1 MMDWLQA
8 HPMTLV
14 GLVLWAIGI
23 LWLMPGAAGNSK
35 PARLPRGLTT
45 PFIAIANRVLP
56 AILGRLTAFLL
67 ENLNPFVVVTAA
79 GLVLFIQSSGL
90 GQGEVAEE
98 IMFWVFAV
106 SALLCGVLMITARN
120 PVYAALWFALA
131 TLATCGLFLLQSAPF
146 LAAATIIV
154 YAGAVIVTF
163 LFVIMLAQQSGAAG
177 YDQRS
182 GQSLMATISAFVLL
196 GAVAMTLQQ
205 EKLEIGVP
213 VVVAKANG
221 TGDSM
226 ATSSANMIS
235 MAPAPVEAA
244 SAEPSASASLS
255 SEEKVA
261 AKPGN
266 LLSKADPDHAV
277 GDLKGLGRS
286 LFSDYLFAVEL
297 AGTLL
302 LVASIG
308 AIALAPRREQGA
320 I

>member
-1 MMDWLQA
+1 
-8 HPMTLV
+8 
-14 GLVLWAIGI
+14 
-23 LWLMPGAAGNSK
+23 
-35 PARLPRGLTT
+35 
-45 PFIAIANRVLP
+45 
-56 AILGRLTAFLL
+56 
-67 ENLNPFVVVTAA
+67 
-79 GLVLFIQSSGL
+79 
-90 GQGEVAEE
+90 
-98 IMFWVFAV
+98 
-106 SALLCGVLMITARN
+106 MITARN

-146 LAAATIIV
+146 LAAATVIV

-182 GQSLMATISAFVLL
+182 GQSLLATISAFVLL

-205 EKLEIGVP
+205 DKLEIGVP
-213 VVVAKANG
+213 VVVAKAK
-221 TGDSM
+221 GDVAS
-226 ATSSANMIS
+226 AASSENMIS
-235 MAPAPVEAA
+235 MTP
-244 SAEPSASASLS
+244 S
-255 SEEKVA
+255 SETEA
-261 AKPGN
+261 PAKPGN
-266 LLSKADPDHAV
+266 LLSAADPDHAV

-320 I
+320 L

>member
-8 HPMTLV
+8 HPMTVV
-14 GLVLWAIGI
+14 GLVLWAVGI

-35 PARLPRGLTT
+35 PARLPRGLTA
-45 PFIAIANRVLP
+45 PFIAIANRLLP
-56 AILGRLTAFLL
+56 GILGRLNAFLL

-79 GLVLFIQSSGL
+79 GLVLFVQSSGL
-90 GQGEVAEE
+90 GQGELAEE

-146 LAAATIIV
+146 LAAATVIV

-205 EKLEIGVP
+205 DKLEIGVP
-213 VVVAKANG
+213 VVVAKAKG
-221 TGDSM
+221 TGTSA
-226 ATSSANMIS
+226 ATSSENMIS
-235 MAPAPVEAA
+235 MTP
-244 SAEPSASASLS
+244 S
-255 SEEKVA
+255 SETKA
-261 AKPGN
+261 PAKPGN
-266 LLSKADPDHAV
+266 LLSAADPDHAV

>member
-1 MMDWLQA
+1 MMDWIQA

-14 GLVLWAIGI
+14 GLVLWAVGV
-23 LWLMPGAAGNSK
+23 LWLMPGKQAGSTRPK
-35 PARLPRGLTT
+35 IPGL
-45 PFIAIANRVLP
+45 
-56 AILGRLTAFLL
+56 LL
-67 ENLNPFVVVTAA
+67 TAA
-79 GLVLFIQSSGL
+79 GVFAFCLSCGKPQSEL
-90 GQGEVAEE
+90 ANEV
-98 IMFWVFAV
+98 MFWVFAI
-106 SALLCGVLMITARN
+106 SALLCGVLMITAKN

-177 YDQRS
+177 YDQKS
-182 GQSLMATISAFVLL
+182 GQSFMATISAFVLL

-213 VVVAKANG
+213 VVVAKAKG
-221 TGDSM
+221 TAGNPAANSE
-226 ATSSANMIS
+226 NMIS
-235 MAPAPVEAA
+235 MVPAPSGQAPVE
-244 SAEPSASASLS
+244 SLAPS
-255 SEEKVA
+255 SEAKA
-261 AKPGN
+261 PAKPGN
-266 LLSKADPDHAV
+266 LLSAADPDHAV

-320 I
+320 L

>member
-8 HPMTLV
+8 HPMTVV
-14 GLVLWAIGI
+14 GLVLWAVGI

-35 PARLPRGLTT
+35 PARLPRGLTA
-45 PFIAIANRVLP
+45 PFIAIANRLLP
-56 AILGRLTAFLL
+56 GILGRLNAFLL

-79 GLVLFIQSSGL
+79 GLVLFVQSSGL
-90 GQGEVAEE
+90 GQGELAEE

-146 LAAATIIV
+146 LAAATVIV

-177 YDQRS
+177 YDQKS

-205 EKLEIGVP
+205 DKLEIGVP
-213 VVVAKANG
+213 VVVAKAKS
-221 TGDSM
+221 DVAS
-226 ATSSANMIS
+226 AASSETMIS
-235 MAPAPVEAA
+235 MT
-244 SAEPSASASLS
+244 SS
-255 SEEKVA
+255 SETKA
-261 AKPGN
+261 PAKPGN
-266 LLSKADPDHAV
+266 LLSAADPDHAV

-320 I
+320 L

>member
-1 MMDWLQA
+1 
-8 HPMTLV
+8 MTVV
-14 GLVLWAIGI
+14 GLVLWAVGV
-23 LWLMPGAAGNSK
+23 LWLMPGKQAGSTRPK
-35 PARLPRGLTT
+35 IPGLL
-45 PFIAIANRVLP
+45 F
-56 AILGRLTAFLL
+56 
-67 ENLNPFVVVTAA
+67 TAA
-79 GLVLFIQSSGL
+79 GLFAFCLSCGKPQTQL
-90 GQGEVAEE
+90 ADEV
-98 IMFWVFAV
+98 MFWVFAV
-106 SALLCGVLMITARN
+106 SALLCGVLMITAKN

-177 YDQRS
+177 YDQKS
-182 GQSLMATISAFVLL
+182 GQSVMATISAFVLL

-213 VVVAKANG
+213 VVVAKAKGAG
-221 TGDSM
+221 T
-226 ATSSANMIS
+226 SAAANSENMIS
-235 MAPAPVEAA
+235 MVPAPAD
-244 SAEPSASASLS
+244 SLS
-255 SEEKVA
+255 PSSEAKA
-261 AKPGN
+261 PAKPGN
-266 LLSKADPDHAV
+266 LLSAADPDHAV

-320 I
+320 L

>member
-8 HPMTLV
+8 HPMTVV
-14 GLVLWAIGI
+14 GLVLWAVGV
-23 LWLMPGAAGNSK
+23 LWLMPGKQAGSTRPK
-35 PARLPRGLTT
+35 IPGL
-45 PFIAIANRVLP
+45 
-56 AILGRLTAFLL
+56 LL
-67 ENLNPFVVVTAA
+67 TAA
-79 GLVLFIQSSGL
+79 GVFAFCLSCGKPQSEL
-90 GQGEVAEE
+90 ANEV
-98 IMFWVFAV
+98 MFWVFAI
-106 SALLCGVLMITARN
+106 SALLCGVLMITAKN

-177 YDQRS
+177 YDQKS
-182 GQSLMATISAFVLL
+182 GQSFMATISAFVLL

-213 VVVAKANG
+213 VVVAKAKPTG
-221 TGDSM
+221 TS
-226 ATSSANMIS
+226 ASTSSENMIS
-235 MAPAPVEAA
+235 MTSPSETK
-244 SAEPSASASLS
+244 EP
-255 SEEKVA
+255 

-266 LLSKADPDHAV
+266 LLSAADPDHAV

-286 LFSDYLFAVEL
+286 LFIDYLFAVEL

-320 I
+320 L

>member
-1 MMDWLQA
+1 MMDWIQA
-8 HPMTLV
+8 HPMTIV
-14 GLVLWAIGI
+14 GLVLWAVGV
-23 LWLMPGAAGNSK
+23 LWLMPGKQSGSIRPK
-35 PARLPRGLTT
+35 IPGL
-45 PFIAIANRVLP
+45 
-56 AILGRLTAFLL
+56 LL
-67 ENLNPFVVVTAA
+67 TAA
-79 GLVLFIQSSGL
+79 GVFAFCLSCGKPQSEL
-90 GQGEVAEE
+90 ANEV
-98 IMFWVFAV
+98 MFWVFAV
-106 SALLCGVLMITARN
+106 NALVCGVLMITANN

-177 YDQRS
+177 YDQKS
-182 GQSLMATISAFVLL
+182 GQSLMATLSAFVLL

-213 VVVAKANG
+213 VVVAKAKG
-221 TGDSM
+221 TGNNP
-226 ATSSANMIS
+226 AANSESMIS
-235 MAPAPVEAA
+235 MHPAPVGGA
-244 SAEPSASASLS
+244 SAEAVTLS
-255 SEEKVA
+255 SEGKA
-261 AKPGN
+261 PAKPGN
-266 LLSKADPDHAV
+266 LLSAADPDHAV

-308 AIALAPRREQGA
+308 AVALAPRREQGSL
-320 I
+320 

>member
-8 HPMTLV
+8 HPMTVV
-14 GLVLWAIGI
+14 GLVLWAVGI
-23 LWLMPGAAGNSK
+23 LWLMPGKQTG
-35 PARLPRGLTT
+35 
-45 PFIAIANRVLP
+45 ANRQKIP
-56 AILGRLTAFLL
+56 GLL
-67 ENLNPFVVVTAA
+67 LTAA
-79 GLVLFIQSSGL
+79 GVFAFCLSCGKAQTELAN
-90 GQGEVAEE
+90 EV
-98 IMFWVFAV
+98 MFWVFAIG
-106 SALLCGVLMITARN
+106 ALLCGVLMITAKN

-146 LAAATIIV
+146 LAAATVIV

-177 YDQRS
+177 YDQKS
-182 GQSLMATISAFVLL
+182 GQSLLATISAFVLL

-205 EKLEIGVP
+205 DKLEIGVP
-213 VVVAKANG
+213 VVVAKTKGETVAPSQPNMLSMS
-221 TGDSM
+221 TG
-226 ATSSANMIS
+226 
-235 MAPAPVEAA
+235 PAGGA
-244 SAEPSASASLS
+244 SVAVSDPSALL
-255 SEEKVA
+255 SEEEA
-261 AKPGN
+261 PAKPGN
-266 LLSKADPDHAV
+266 LLSAADPEHAV

-320 I
+320 L

>member
-8 HPMTLV
+8 HPMTVV
-14 GLVLWAIGI
+14 GLVLWAVGI
-23 LWLMPGAAGNSK
+23 LWLMPNAAGSSK
-35 PARLPRGLTT
+35 PARLPRGLTA
-45 PFIAIANRVLP
+45 PFIAIANRLLP
-56 AILGRLTAFLL
+56 GILGRLNAFLL
-67 ENLNPFVVVTAA
+67 ENLNPFVVLTAA
-79 GLVLFIQSSGL
+79 GLVLFVQSSGL
-90 GQGEVAEE
+90 GQGELAEE

-146 LAAATIIV
+146 LAAATVIV

-213 VVVAKANG
+213 VVVAKVKGASDEVAPAQPNMSAMMQASG
-221 TGDSM
+221 SAAPAGGPTPPPDAPEEKPAVPGNHL
-226 ATSSANMIS
+226 SSA
-235 MAPAPVEAA
+235 
-244 SAEPSASASLS
+244 
-255 SEEKVA
+255 
-261 AKPGN
+261 
-266 LLSKADPDHAV
+266 DPEHAV

-320 I
+320 L

>member
-8 HPMTLV
+8 HPMTVV
-14 GLVLWAIGI
+14 GLVLWAAGV
-23 LWLMPGAAGNSK
+23 LCLMPGAAGNTK
-35 PARLPRGLTT
+35 PSRLPRGLTT
-45 PFIAIANRVLP
+45 PFIAIADRLLP
-56 AILGRLTAFLL
+56 GIFGRLIAFFL
-67 ENLNPFVVVTAA
+67 ENLNPFVIVTAA
-79 GLVLFIQSSGL
+79 GLVLFVQSTGL
-90 GQGEVAEE
+90 GRGELAEE

-146 LAAATIIV
+146 LAAATVIV

-213 VVVAKANG
+213 VVVAKAKSDG
-221 TGDSM
+221 PG
-226 ATSSANMIS
+226 AASSENMIS
-235 MAPAPVEAA
+235 MMPAPVGGA
-244 SAEPSASASLS
+244 SADPASSMTPS
-255 SEEKVA
+255 SETKA
-261 AKPGN
+261 PAKPGN
-266 LLSKADPDHAV
+266 LLSAADPDHAV

-308 AIALAPRREQGA
+308 AIALAPRREQGVL
-320 I
+320 

>member
-8 HPMTLV
+8 HPMTVV
-14 GLVLWAIGI
+14 GLVLWAVGV
-23 LWLMPGAAGNSK
+23 LWLMPGKQAGSTRPK
-35 PARLPRGLTT
+35 IPGL
-45 PFIAIANRVLP
+45 
-56 AILGRLTAFLL
+56 LL
-67 ENLNPFVVVTAA
+67 TAA
-79 GLVLFIQSSGL
+79 GLFAFCLSCGKPQTQL
-90 GQGEVAEE
+90 ADEV
-98 IMFWVFAV
+98 MFWVFAV
-106 SALLCGVLMITARN
+106 SALLCGVLMITAKN

-177 YDQRS
+177 YDQKS
-182 GQSLMATISAFVLL
+182 GQSVMATISAFVLL

-213 VVVAKANG
+213 VVVAKAKGAG
-221 TGDSM
+221 T
-226 ATSSANMIS
+226 SAAANSENMIS
-235 MAPAPVEAA
+235 MVPAPTD
-244 SAEPSASASLS
+244 SLS
-255 SEEKVA
+255 PSSEAKA
-261 AKPGN
+261 PAKPGN
-266 LLSKADPDHAV
+266 LLSAADPDHAV

-320 I
+320 L

>member
-1 MMDWLQA
+1 MMDWIQA

-14 GLVLWAIGI
+14 GLVLWAVGV
-23 LWLMPGAAGNSK
+23 LWLMPGKQAGSTRPK
-35 PARLPRGLTT
+35 IPGL
-45 PFIAIANRVLP
+45 
-56 AILGRLTAFLL
+56 LL
-67 ENLNPFVVVTAA
+67 TAA
-79 GLVLFIQSSGL
+79 GVFAFCLSCGKPQSEL
-90 GQGEVAEE
+90 ANEV
-98 IMFWVFAV
+98 MFWVFAI
-106 SALLCGVLMITARN
+106 SALLCGVLMITAKN

-177 YDQRS
+177 YDQKS
-182 GQSLMATISAFVLL
+182 GQSFMATISAFVLL

-213 VVVAKANG
+213 VVVAKAKGIAGNPAAN
-221 TGDSM
+221 SE
-226 ATSSANMIS
+226 NMIS
-235 MAPAPVEAA
+235 MVPAPSGQAPVE
-244 SAEPSASASLS
+244 SLAPS
-255 SEEKVA
+255 SEAKA
-261 AKPGN
+261 PAKPGN
-266 LLSKADPDHAV
+266 LLSAADPDHAV

-320 I
+320 L

>member
-1 MMDWLQA
+1 MMDWLQS
-8 HPMTLV
+8 HPMTVV
-14 GLVLWAIGI
+14 GLVLWAVGI
-23 LWLMPGAAGNSK
+23 LWLMPGKQAVSSRPK
-35 PARLPRGLTT
+35 TPGL
-45 PFIAIANRVLP
+45 
-56 AILGRLTAFLL
+56 LL
-67 ENLNPFVVVTAA
+67 TAA
-79 GLVLFIQSSGL
+79 GIFTFCLSCGKPQTELAN
-90 GQGEVAEE
+90 EV
-98 IMFWVFAV
+98 MFWVFAV

-182 GQSLMATISAFVLL
+182 GQSFMATISAFVLL

-213 VVVAKANG
+213 VVVAKSTKTDAEAAPTPPN
-221 TGDSM
+221 M
-226 ATSSANMIS
+226 SAML
-235 MAPAPVEAA
+235 PAPGSGGPAGL
-244 SAEPSASASLS
+244 SMPSDETPQENPAM
-255 SEEKVA
+255 
-261 AKPGN
+261 PGN
-266 LLSKADPDHAV
+266 LLSAADSEHAV

>member
-8 HPMTLV
+8 HPMTVV
-14 GLVLWAIGI
+14 GLVLWAVGI

-35 PARLPRGLTT
+35 PARLPRGLTA
-45 PFIAIANRVLP
+45 PFIAIANRLLP
-56 AILGRLTAFLL
+56 GILGRLNAFLL

-79 GLVLFIQSSGL
+79 GLVLFVQSSGL
-90 GQGEVAEE
+90 GQGELAEE

-146 LAAATIIV
+146 LAAATVIV

-177 YDQRS
+177 YDQKS

-205 EKLEIGVP
+205 DKLEIGVP
-213 VVVAKANG
+213 VVVAKAKS
-221 TGDSM
+221 DVAS
-226 ATSSANMIS
+226 AASSENMIS
-235 MAPAPVEAA
+235 MTPSPETKAP
-244 SAEPSASASLS
+244 
-255 SEEKVA
+255 

-266 LLSKADPDHAV
+266 LLSAADPDHAV

-320 I
+320 L

>member
-1 MMDWLQA
+1 MMNWFQA
-8 HPMTLV
+8 HPMTVV
-14 GLVLWAIGI
+14 GLVLWAVGI
-23 LWLMPGAAGNSK
+23 LWLMPGSAGTSK
-35 PARLPRGLTT
+35 PSRLPRGLTA
-45 PFIAIANRVLP
+45 PIIAIA
-56 AILGRLTAFLL
+56 GRLLPGIFGRLIAFLL

-79 GLVLFIQSSGL
+79 GLVLFVQSSGL
-90 GQGEVAEE
+90 GQGELAEE

-146 LAAATIIV
+146 LAAATVIV

-213 VVVAKANG
+213 VVVAKAKGAG
-221 TGDSM
+221 TNPT
-226 ATSSANMIS
+226 ASSDNMIS
-235 MAPAPVEAA
+235 MVPVPAGGA
-244 SAEPSASASLS
+244 SAEPASSMTPS
-255 SEEKVA
+255 SETKPP

-266 LLSKADPDHAV
+266 LLSAADPDHAV

>member
-1 MMDWLQA
+1 
-8 HPMTLV
+8 
-14 GLVLWAIGI
+14 
-23 LWLMPGAAGNSK
+23 MPGKQAGSSRPK
-35 PARLPRGLTT
+35 IPGL
-45 PFIAIANRVLP
+45 
-56 AILGRLTAFLL
+56 LL
-67 ENLNPFVVVTAA
+67 TAA
-79 GLVLFIQSSGL
+79 GLFAFCLSCGKPQTQL
-90 GQGEVAEE
+90 ADEV
-98 IMFWVFAV
+98 MFWVFAV
-106 SALLCGVLMITARN
+106 SALLCGVLMITAKN

-177 YDQRS
+177 YDQKS
-182 GQSLMATISAFVLL
+182 GQAMMATISAFVLL

-213 VVVAKANG
+213 VVVAKAKGAG
-221 TGDSM
+221 T
-226 ATSSANMIS
+226 SAAANSENMIS
-235 MAPAPVEAA
+235 MVPAPAD
-244 SAEPSASASLS
+244 SLAPS
-255 SEEKVA
+255 SEVKA
-261 AKPGN
+261 PAKPGN
-266 LLSKADPDHAV
+266 LLSAADPDHAV

-320 I
+320 L